1 MAAQRSS
8 TDRALVFYVKSNVH
22 GRGDAGSTPAAAS
35 TWPSGLGA
43 AFSNLPQRRLIM
55 PVPAPPLP
63 LFAGNVIGSRKLLRK
78 EDHAMQYYFRFN
90 RQRGPVN
97 ALQMRLQG

>member
-1 MAAQRSS
+1 MASI
-8 TDRALVFYVKSNVH
+8 TD
-22 GRGDAGSTPAAAS
+22 AAS
-35 TWPSGLGA
+35 ATGYPEHLRFPCLILPAMVLQSR
-43 AFSNLPQRRLIM
+43 NL
-55 PVPAPPLP
+55 
-63 LFAGNVIGSRKLLRK
+63 SRK

>member
-1 MAAQRSS
+1 MRLLLPVDPEESS
-8 TDRALVFYVKSNVH
+8 IH
-22 GRGDAGSTPAAAS
+22 GL
-35 TWPSGLGA
+35 WLEIGA
-43 AFSNLPQRRLIM
+43 R
-55 PVPAPPLP
+55 PAPLRP
-63 LFAGNVIGSRKLLRK
+63 FAGNVICFLATLSRK

>member
-1 MAAQRSS
+1 MSM
-8 TDRALVFYVKSNVH
+8 
-22 GRGDAGSTPAAAS
+22 
-35 TWPSGLGA
+35 
-43 AFSNLPQRRLIM
+43 RLIL
-55 PVPAPPLP
+55 PVGPEESSMRGLWLESAQVRLSC
-63 LFAGNVIGSRKLLRK
+63 LFLRAMLFGSCKLLRK